1 MNASPRMNAC
11 ARPSGEG
18 CTLYDNF
25 TPKFVKKYADLGR
38 EMEAA
43 FRAYCEEVRAGAFP
57 VDGVHTYK
65 IDDAQRA
72 AIKKMMDE

>member
-1 MNASPRMNAC
+1 
-11 ARPSGEG
+11 
-18 CTLYDNF
+18 
-25 TPKFVKKYADLGR
+25 
-38 EMEAA
+38 MEAA